1 MNHIKILPISKS
13 EEWDIIVKSFI
24 EYDVYYLSGYV
35 KAFHMHGDGTP
46 YLLYYESHMLKAI
59 YVYMRRET
67 SIEGEYDSIT
77 PYGYGGVLFE
87 GDMSTDNKMAF
98 WREYLEAMEEEH
110 IVDNFVRY
118 HPILKNA
125 DPMKSITEVI
135 DLGKTVAFDLTSPE
149 VIWENIISKNRNMIR
164 KAEKNGIE
172 IFHGKDLALFQDFK
186 RIYNATMDKDN
197 AEEYYYFE
205 DEFYESIH
213 HDLHDNYEMFY
224 AVLDGQIIAMS
235 IMLFANKQ
243 MHYHLS
249 GSMIEYRNLAPSNLL
264 LYKAALWGCEQG
276 YKTFHLGGGVGS
288 GEDNLYKFKAA
299 FNRNSHC
306 QFSIGKQIFN
316 QDLYDELVLERMRI
330 NKSFNMNSHFFPLY
344 RSSEEIHDENVIK
357 VITGGVNS

>member
-1 MNHIKILPISKS
+1 MIRIYCIEQAQH
-13 EEWDIIVKSFI
+13 WDETVKGFA

-35 KAFHMHGDGTP
+35 KAFYIHGDGAP
-46 YLLYYESHMLKAI
+46 FLLYYEGDGLNAI
-59 YVYMRRET
+59 YVYMRRPT
-67 SIEGEYDSIT
+67 AIEGIYDSVT

-87 GDMSTDNKMAF
+87 GDTSEANLQAF
-98 WREYLEAMEEEH
+98 WKEYLVKMEEEH

-118 HPILKNA
+118 HPVLKNA
-125 DPMKSITEVI
+125 VPMKAISNVI
-135 DLGKTVAFDLTSPE
+135 DLGKTIAFDLTSPE

-172 IFHGKDLALFQDFK
+172 ILHGKDLALFKDFR

-197 AEEYYYFE
+197 AEEYYYFG
-205 DEFYESIH
+205 DKFYESIH
-213 HDLHDNYEMFY
+213 SDLNSNYEMFY
-224 AVLDGQIIAMS
+224 AVLNGEIIAMS

-264 LYKAALWGCEQG
+264 LYKAAMWGCEHG

-299 FNRNSHC
+299 FNKNSDY

-316 QDLYDELVLERMRI
+316 QDKYDELVKIRRESEPEFDETSR
-330 NKSFNMNSHFFPLY
+330 FFPLY
-344 RSSEEIHDENVIK
+344 RA
-357 VITGGVNS
+357 